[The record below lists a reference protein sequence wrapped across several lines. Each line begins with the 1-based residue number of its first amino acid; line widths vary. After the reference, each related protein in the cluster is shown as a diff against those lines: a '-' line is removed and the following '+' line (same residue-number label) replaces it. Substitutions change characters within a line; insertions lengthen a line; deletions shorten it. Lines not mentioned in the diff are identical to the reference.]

1 MTVQGDGRAAIGT
14 RWKSIVREAL
24 IMTMLT
30 RRQLLKASAMA
41 GAGLLLPWKGTVR
54 SAYAFAQSDALKK
67 FAQQLRG
74 NTALSL
80 LNEIGVAAPDGTR
93 TWGSVVANHYTIE
106 IDQFQDQLQPTLPPP
121 APPAPVTKLWGF
133 KPTTYLLNTS
143 PPGAAGRHLGG
154 IIVAQKGT
162 PVQIT
167 FKNKLP
173 TPHLIPVDTTIP
185 GANQAQNRT
194 AVHIHGGFVPW
205 ISDGGPFDWWAPDG
219 THGESFLNNEVLR
232 PDEFVGGTIPA
243 DEAEYYYPN
252 DQSARLLWYHD
263 HAWGITRINAY
274 AGIAT
279 GYIIRDAFEAS
290 LVGPSGLPDFIENGG
305 REMPIVIQDK
315 IFVGSTTALTDPLW
329 FTAGAQGTALGDLWY
344 AHVYEPKLYS
354 LFKGKK
360 ALTPPAVSVVPEFF
374 GDTMLANGTVYP
386 FATVEA
392 RRYRLRIL
400 NACNARFL
408 NLQLYVDDGSPD
420 GITLNK
426 NTGLPTN
433 LAGPSFTVIG
443 TEGGFLP
450 NAVVVPS
457 NVPFSPVTLQGS
469 LVTGPAERWDVI
481 IDFKGFEGKKLI
493 LYNDAPAPFPV
504 GAPTNDYFP
513 GAPQNPTV
521 TTPGFG
527 PNTRQIMRFDVG
539 PLVTPAEP
547 ALDLALF
554 QDVDTELGPDNDPAI
569 DELLVN
575 QTPDVPVPFTPNAAG
590 TAASIALANPAGP
603 AIVPIRNLTLNEA
616 FDGFGRLIQLEGTNI
631 PLVAGGGFGRAYTD
645 SATEVVN
652 KDNIE
657 IWAIA
662 NLTGDTHPIHFH
674 LVNAQI
680 LARQPVKVNQF
691 AGTVVPLGLPSG
703 PVAYE
708 VGWKETVKMNP
719 GEVTYVI
726 MQFKLPTVPFDVP
739 STPRT
744 AASPNQPGLGITL
757 APGQKA
763 HEYVWHCHILEHEEH
778 DMMRPLVVVE

>member
-1 MTVQGDGRAAIGT
+1 MKI
-14 RWKSIVREAL
+14 
-24 IMTMLT
+24 T
-30 RRQLLKASAMA
+30 RRQFLKGAAATGIGMA
-41 GAGLLLPWKGTVR
+41 LPLKFGIR
-54 SAYAFAQSDALKK
+54 EARAFAQSDPLAK

-74 NTALSL
+74 NDAFSL
-80 LNEIGVAAPDGTR
+80 LQNIGVAAPDGTR
-93 TWGSVVANHYTIE
+93 TWGAVVAQHYTIE
-106 IDQFQDQLQPTLPPP
+106 IDQFQDRLHPGLP
-121 APPAPVTKLWGF
+121 AAGTKLWGF
-133 KPTTYLLNTS
+133 KPTTYLLNVS
-143 PPGAAGRHLGG
+143 PPQAAGRHLGG

-167 FKNKLP
+167 FRNNLP

-185 GANQAQNRT
+185 GALQAQNRT

-219 THGESFLNNEVLR
+219 TFGESFQNNTVLR
-232 PDEFVGGTIPA
+232 NKTPEDIVIPA
-243 DEAEYYYPN
+243 ANEADYYYPN
-252 DQSARLLWYHD
+252 DQSARLVWYHD

-290 LVGPSGLPDFIENGG
+290 LVVPNGLPAFIESLG
-305 REMPIVIQDK
+305 REIPIVIQDK
-315 IFVGSTTALTDPLW
+315 IFVGTTTALTDPSW
-329 FTAGAQGTALGDLWY
+329 FTAGAQGTAIGDLWY
-344 AHVYEPKLYS
+344 AHVYDPKLYRLS
-354 LFKGKK
+354 KGKK
-360 ALTPPAVSVVPEFF
+360 TLTPPTPASIVPEFF

-386 FATVEA
+386 FANVEA
-392 RRYRLRIL
+392 RRYRLRML

-408 NLQLYVDDGSPD
+408 NLQLFVADNTTD

-426 NTGLPTN
+426 AGVPTN
-433 LAGPSFTVIG
+433 LPGPSFTVIG

-457 NVPFSPVTLQGS
+457 NVPFNPVTLQGS

-481 IDFKGFEGKKLI
+481 VDFKGFENKSLI

-504 GAPTNDYFP
+504 GSPTNDYFP

-547 ALDLALF
+547 ALDITLF
-554 QDVDTELGPDNDPAI
+554 QNIDTKKDINNNPAI
-569 DELLVN
+569 DPLLVN
-575 QTPDVPVPFTPNAAG
+575 QTPGVAVPFTPNVGG
-590 TAASIALANPAGP
+590 TAALITLANPAGTVN
-603 AIVPIRNLTLNEA
+603 IPIRNLTLNET
-616 FDGFGRLIQLEGTNI
+616 FDGWGRLIQLEGTNV
-631 PLVAGGGFGRAYTD
+631 PLVAGGGFGRAYLD
-645 SATEVVN
+645 SATEVVSKN
-652 KDNIE
+652 AIE

-674 LVNAQI
+674 LVNVQI
-680 LARQPVKVNQF
+680 LARQPIKVNQY
-691 AGTVVPLGLPSG
+691 AGTVVPLGLPTG
-703 PVAYE
+703 AVAYE

-726 MQFKLPTVPFDVP
+726 MQFKLPTVPFAIP
-739 STPRT
+739 TSPRN
-744 AASPNQPGLGITL
+744 AASVNQPGLGITL
-757 APGQKA
+757 LPGQKA

-778 DMMRPLVVVE
+778 DMMRPLVVIE